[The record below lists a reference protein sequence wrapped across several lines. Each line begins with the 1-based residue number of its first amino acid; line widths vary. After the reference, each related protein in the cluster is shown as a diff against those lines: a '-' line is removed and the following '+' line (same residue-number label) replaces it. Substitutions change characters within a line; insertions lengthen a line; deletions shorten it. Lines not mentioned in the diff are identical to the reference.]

1 MGETV
6 VLYSLTAIL
15 SACVAALG
23 FKISDKSKGG
33 ISITKMA
40 EDLAKSTVPG
50 FKVILGTAAMALDPG
65 TFYAYMQIVNGK
77 TSVPQ
82 KLISWIQNWLS
93 ENGAYDT
100 SGGEVVTPSAGT
112 TWNGTQSSFEQ
123 CIQILN
129 KYSNV
134 NSSMIYDSSY
144 FNKLITNA
152 NIVLDPE
159 YVYQF
164 DVEYVNYTKR
174 YYIRKY
180 PKKYTYNGTQYTL
193 DNSYYR
199 KSNNPHIGDG
209 FPTPVYYIEY
219 NPGDNVVIPVEFWQN
234 GYGVYDDNY
243 VHDITRIDSS
253 NIGIYTT
260 LRGYLNSSSLWV
272 VSLSTVATI
281 AGVSDFG
288 LDAGENVPGKD
299 VVIPGEGTGDLTNE
313 DIVGW
318 LQSAVGAAVAS
329 ALGIGTATIP
339 FVPVA
344 VKNPAMTGDI
354 TDALD
359 NVIDQAQDIAQAGA
373 TDVDTVATGDKYAN
387 ISLAP
392 SKPSGNI
399 SASSLYTIW
408 NPSQAQLNNLASF
421 LWSTDFV
428 DTIKKILQSPMD
440 ALISLALFPVKPPTD
455 GTHNISL
462 GYIDSGVSAPRVS
475 DQFMTVQTS
484 GLVVPHKYNSYLDYA
499 PYTKAEIFLPFI
511 GFCPL
516 NINDIMGKSV
526 DVTYNIDLL
535 SGVCTAIVHANAQ
548 SLYSYSGNMA
558 MFLPLSA
565 GNWARM
571 LTPIFGMVG
580 SVSSL
585 SAGIGGVMGGAPVL
599 ASTSL
604 AVRGAESIGNM
615 EGNSVSRSGSIS
627 GNAGIMGDYQPFIVV
642 TRPIN
647 DKPATYDSNI
657 GQTYN
662 KSARLGTL
670 SGFTVIEEAHIEG
683 MNATDAEKQEI
694 ERLLKEGVIL

>member
-6 VLYSLTAIL
+6 VLYSLAAIL
-15 SACVAALG
+15 SACVSALG
-23 FKISDKSKGG
+23 FKISDESKGG
-33 ISITKMA
+33 VSITKMA
-40 EDLAKSTVPG
+40 EDLAKSAVPG
-50 FKVILGTAAMALDPG
+50 FKVIIGTAAMALDPG
-65 TFYAYMQIVNGK
+65 AFYAYMQIVNGK

-82 KLISWIQNWLS
+82 NLISWIQNWLS
-93 ENGAYDT
+93 ENGAYDDKKST
-100 SGGEVVTPSAGT
+100 SWPDYTVGSKVS
-112 TWNGTQSSFEQ
+112 
-123 CIQILN
+123 N
-129 KYSNV
+129 KYVPYNKLYDVFPVTNEYFDALISKYSLDTV
-134 NSSMIYDSSY
+134 NHTFVLRAELATSTSSRNYDAYVFFDYGVVNEGFVATERDSSASPNPFFTLSSRKGAITRYPEETYIATVYKRDGSVSFSGPESSMGAIQLE
-144 FNKLITNA
+144 LIT
-152 NIVLDPE
+152 
-159 YVYQF
+159 
-164 DVEYVNYTKR
+164 
-174 YYIRKY
+174 
-180 PKKYTYNGTQYTL
+180 KKNSTFTQYEI
-193 DNSYYR
+193 
-199 KSNNPHIGDG
+199 SNFG
-209 FPTPVYYIEY
+209 
-219 NPGDNVVIPVEFWQN
+219 EF
-234 GYGVYDDNY
+234 
-243 VHDITRIDSS
+243 
-253 NIGIYTT
+253 
-260 LRGYLNSSSLWV
+260 
-272 VSLSTVATI
+272 TI
-281 AGVSDFG
+281 SGNDTG
-288 LDAGENVPGKD
+288 LEAGENVPGKD
-299 VVIPGEGTGDLTNE
+299 VVIPGEGTGTLTNE

-329 ALGIGTATIP
+329 ALGIGTTTIP

-344 VKNPAMTGDI
+344 VKNPAITGDI

-359 NVIDQAQDIAQAGA
+359 NVIDQVQDIAQAGA

-408 NPSQAQLNNLASF
+408 NPSQAQLNNLARF

-462 GYIDSGVSAPRVS
+462 GYIDSGVSALRVS

-499 PYTKAEIFLPFI
+499 PYTSAEIFLPFI

-580 SVSSL
+580 GVATL
-585 SAGIGGVMGGAPVL
+585 SAGIGGVMGGAPLL
-599 ASTSL
+599 ASTSM
-604 AVRGAESIGNM
+604 AVRGAESIGNLG
-615 EGNSVSRSGSIS
+615 GNSVSRSGSIS
-627 GNAGIMGDYQPFIVV
+627 GNAGIIGDYQPFIVV

-662 KSARLGTL
+662 KSAQLGTL

-683 MNATDAEKQEI
+683 MTATDAEKKEI

>member
-6 VLYSLTAIL
+6 LLYSAAAIL

-23 FKISDKSKGG
+23 FKISDESKGG
-33 ISITKMA
+33 VSITKMVA
-40 EDLAKSTVPG
+40 DLAKSAVPG
-50 FKVILGTAAMALDPG
+50 FKVIVGTAAMGLNPG
-65 TFYAYMQIVNGK
+65 LFYAYMQVVNGK
-77 TSVPQ
+77 TCVPQ
-82 KLISWIQNWLS
+82 NLISWVQNWLS
-93 ENGAYDT
+93 ENGAYD
-100 SGGEVVTPSAGT
+100 SGSYVPPDYAGITNIKFANTNIETLYSFFQPNVVSTFINIIAHYNINLNEGRGISLISST
-112 TWNGTQSSFEQ
+112 TEEYVEIRVSNE
-123 CIQILN
+123 ILVDEILN
-129 KYSNV
+129 VTYYEN
-134 NSSMIYDSSY
+134 
-144 FNKLITNA
+144 
-152 NIVLDPE
+152 LDPNPA
-159 YVYQF
+159 YAAVTSQF
-164 DVEYVNYTKR
+164 LATSYNYR
-174 YYIRKY
+174 
-180 PKKYTYNGTQYTL
+180 NGKFSSSSSGL
-193 DNSYYR
+193 DNSMLQYTIYNNGAFAR
-199 KSNNPHIGDG
+199 ISNVGSFERSGVNDSG
-209 FPTPVYYIEY
+209 FE
-219 NPGDNVVIPVEFWQN
+219 
-234 GYGVYDDNY
+234 
-243 VHDITRIDSS
+243 
-253 NIGIYTT
+253 
-260 LRGYLNSSSLWV
+260 
-272 VSLSTVATI
+272 
-281 AGVSDFG
+281 
-288 LDAGENVPGKD
+288 AGENVPGKD
-299 VVIPGEGTGDLTNE
+299 VVIPGEGTAGITNE

-329 ALGIGTATIP
+329 ALGIGTASIP

-344 VKNPAMTGDI
+344 IKNPAITGDI

-359 NVIDQAQDIAQAGA
+359 NVIDQVQDIAQAGA
-373 TDVDTVATGDKYAN
+373 TDVDNVATGEKYAN
-387 ISLAP
+387 TSLAP

-440 ALISLALFPVKPPTD
+440 ALISLALFPVTPPTD
-455 GTHNISL
+455 GIHNISL
-462 GYIDSGVSAPRVS
+462 GYIDSGVTAPRVS

-499 PYTKAEIFLPFI
+499 PYTRAEIFLPFI

-580 SVSSL
+580 GITSL
-585 SAGIGGVMGGAPVL
+585 AAGIGGVMSGAPL
-599 ASTSL
+599 LPSTDM

-615 EGNSVSRSGSIS
+615 DGNSVSRSGGIS

-647 DKPATYDSNI
+647 DKPTTYDTNI

-662 KSARLGTL
+662 KSARLGSL

-694 ERLLKEGVIL
+694 EQLLKEGVIL

>member
-6 VLYSLTAIL
+6 VLYSLAAIL

-40 EDLAKSTVPG
+40 EDLAKSAVPG

-65 TFYAYMQIVNGK
+65 TFYAYMQVVNGK

-82 KLISWIQNWLS
+82 NLISWIQNWLS

-100 SGGEVVTPSAGT
+100 SGGEVVTPSDGT
-112 TWNGTQSSFEQ
+112 AWNGTQSSFEQ

-134 NSSMIYDSSY
+134 NSGMIYDSSY

-152 NIVLDPE
+152 SIVFNPE

-164 DVEYVNYTKR
+164 VVDYTNNAKR
-174 YYIRKY
+174 YFIYKY
-180 PKKYTYNGTQYTL
+180 PKKYTYNGAQYTL

-199 KSNNPHIGDG
+199 KTSSRIGDG
-209 FPTPVYYIEY
+209 FPTPVYYIKY
-219 NPGDNVVIPVEFWQN
+219 NPDGNVVIPVEFWQN
-234 GYGVYDDNY
+234 GYGVSGDNY
-243 VHDITRIDSS
+243 VHDNIRYDRS
-253 NIGIYTT
+253 NISIFTT
-260 LRGYLNSSSLWV
+260 LYGYVYSSSIWSV
-272 VSLSTVATI
+272 NLSTATTI
-281 AGVSDFG
+281 AGVSDSG
-288 LDAGENVPGKD
+288 LEAGENVPGKD
-299 VVIPGEGTGDLTNE
+299 VVIPGEGTGTLTNE

-344 VKNPAMTGDI
+344 VKNPAITGDI

-359 NVIDQAQDIAQAGA
+359 NVIDQVQDIAQAGA
-373 TDVDTVATGDKYAN
+373 TDIDTVATGDKYAN

-408 NPSQAQLNNLASF
+408 NPSQAQLNNIARF

-440 ALISLALFPVKPPTD
+440 AIISLALFPVTPPTD

-462 GYIDSGVSAPRVS
+462 GYIDSGVSARRVS

-499 PYTKAEIFLPFI
+499 PYTSAEIFLPFI

-580 SVSSL
+580 GVASL
-585 SAGIGGVMGGAPVL
+585 STGISGVMGGAPLL
-599 ASTSL
+599 ASTSM
-604 AVRGAESIGNM
+604 AVHGAESIGNLG
-615 EGNSVSRSGSIS
+615 GNSVSRSGGIS

-647 DKPATYDSNI
+647 DKPTTYDSNI

-662 KSARLGTL
+662 KSAQLGTL

>member
-6 VLYSLTAIL
+6 VLYSLAAIL

-33 ISITKMA
+33 VSITKMA
-40 EDLAKSTVPG
+40 EDLAKSAVPG

-65 TFYAYMQIVNGK
+65 AFYAYMQVVNGK

-82 KLISWIQNWLS
+82 NLISWIQNWLS
-93 ENGAYDT
+93 ENGAYENGKSIYWPDYTVGSKVSNKHVPYNKLYDVLPVTNEYFDALISKYSLDT
-100 SGGEVVTPSAGT
+100 VNHTFVLRAQLTKDISNRNYDSYVFFDDGIINDGFVITENESYTTPNPFFALTKNPDSFTRYPAQIYVARVYKKTGYVEFSEPRSSVSLIPLELLTKET
-112 TWNGTQSSFEQ
+112 TGNSSF
-123 CIQILN
+123 IQYEI
-129 KYSNV
+129 SNFGEFTISG
-134 NSSMIYDSSY
+134 ND
-144 FNKLITNA
+144 T
-152 NIVLDPE
+152 
-159 YVYQF
+159 
-164 DVEYVNYTKR
+164 
-174 YYIRKY
+174 
-180 PKKYTYNGTQYTL
+180 G
-193 DNSYYR
+193 
-199 KSNNPHIGDG
+199 
-209 FPTPVYYIEY
+209 IE
-219 NPGDNVVIPVEFWQN
+219 
-234 GYGVYDDNY
+234 
-243 VHDITRIDSS
+243 
-253 NIGIYTT
+253 
-260 LRGYLNSSSLWV
+260 
-272 VSLSTVATI
+272 
-281 AGVSDFG
+281 
-288 LDAGENVPGKD
+288 AGENVPGKD
-299 VVIPGEGTGDLTNE
+299 VVIPGEGTGTLTNE

-344 VKNPAMTGDI
+344 VKNPAITGDI

-373 TDVDTVATGDKYAN
+373 TDIDTVATGDKYAN

-408 NPSQAQLNNLASF
+408 NPSQAQLNNLARF

-455 GTHNISL
+455 GAHNISL
-462 GYIDSGVSAPRVS
+462 GYIDSGVSALRVS

-499 PYTKAEIFLPFI
+499 PYTSAEIFLPFI

-580 SVSSL
+580 GVATL
-585 SAGIGGVMGGAPVL
+585 SAGIGGVMGGAPLL
-599 ASTSL
+599 ASTSM
-604 AVRGAESIGNM
+604 AVRGAESIGNLG
-615 EGNSVSRSGSIS
+615 GNSVSRSGGIS

-647 DKPATYDSNI
+647 DKPTTYDTNL

>member
-1 MGETV
+1 MGDTV
-6 VLYSLTAIL
+6 LLYSAAAIL

-23 FKISDKSKGG
+23 FKISDESKGG
-33 ISITKMA
+33 VSITKMVS
-40 EDLAKSTVPG
+40 DLAKSSIPG
-50 FKVILGTAAMALDPG
+50 FKVIAGTVAMGLNPNL
-65 TFYAYMQIVNGK
+65 FYAYMQVVNGK
-77 TSVPQ
+77 TCVPQ
-82 KLISWIQNWLS
+82 NLISWIQNWLS
-93 ENGAYDT
+93 KNKAYDT
-100 SGGEVVTPSAGT
+100 GGFVPSETAVIG
-112 TWNGTQSSFEQ
+112 SKAADIECLS
-123 CIQILN
+123 
-129 KYSNV
+129 
-134 NSSMIYDSSY
+134 
-144 FNKLITNA
+144 
-152 NIVLDPE
+152 VLDTIE
-159 YVYQF
+159 QAKKF
-164 DVEYVNYTKR
+164 FTDTGDALQLTRIRNYAKSTNLSGYTNFSVIKDNSGR
-174 YYIRKY
+174 MYLTFNTINDANALLESNYPGTLAKFYMNGSSWNYDYYNTDFSNYLWPGGYHIV
-180 PKKYTYNGTQYTL
+180 TYNGYQVKYF
-193 DNSYYR
+193 S
-199 KSNNPHIGDG
+199 
-209 FPTPVYYIEY
+209 
-219 NPGDNVVIPVEFWQN
+219 
-234 GYGVYDDNY
+234 GYGS
-243 VHDITRIDSS
+243 I
-253 NIGIYTT
+253 
-260 LRGYLNSSSLWV
+260 
-272 VSLSTVATI
+272 ST
-281 AGVSDFG
+281 GSDTG
-288 LDAGENVPGKD
+288 LEAGENVPGKD
-299 VVIPGEGTGDLTNE
+299 VVIPGEGTGDITNE

-329 ALGIGTATIP
+329 ALGIGTASIP

-344 VKNPAMTGDI
+344 VKNPALTGDI

-359 NVIDQAQDIAQAGA
+359 NVIDQVQDIAQAGS

-392 SKPSGNI
+392 SKPSGNV

-408 NPSQAQLNNLASF
+408 NPSQAQLNSLASF

-440 ALISLALFPVKPPTD
+440 ALISLALFPVTPPTD

-462 GYIDSGVSAPRVS
+462 GYIDSGVSARRVS

-499 PYTKAEIFLPFI
+499 PYTRAEIFLPFI

-580 SVSSL
+580 GVTSL
-585 SAGIGGVMGGAPVL
+585 AAGIGGVMSGAPLL
-599 ASTSL
+599 ASTGM
-604 AVRGAESIGNM
+604 AVSGAESIGNM
-615 EGNSVSRSGSIS
+615 DGNSVSRSGGIS

-647 DKPATYDSNI
+647 DKPTTYDSNI

-694 ERLLKEGVIL
+694 EQLLKEGVIL

>member
-6 VLYSLTAIL
+6 LLYSAAAIL

-23 FKISDKSKGG
+23 FKISDESKGG
-33 ISITKMA
+33 VSITKMVD
-40 EDLAKSTVPG
+40 DLAKSAVPG
-50 FKVILGTAAMALDPG
+50 FKLILGTVAMGLNPNL
-65 TFYAYMQIVNGK
+65 FYAYMQVVNGK
-77 TSVPQ
+77 TCVPQ
-82 KLISWIQNWLS
+82 NLISWIQNWLS
-93 ENGAYDT
+93 KNGSYDT
-100 SGGEVVTPSAGT
+100 TSIIMNTTP
-112 TWNGTQSSFEQ
+112 EQ
-123 CIQILN
+123 LVGKEFKISEFDSYKTDMTLEEACSTVGIPAPP
-129 KYSNV
+129 SNV
-134 NSSMIYDSSY
+134 SFINPYKYWGSKYCCFGWAYSY
-144 FNKLITNA
+144 KCPAFAYAEPKTSESIIKFNKIA
-152 NIVLDPE
+152 
-159 YVYQF
+159 
-164 DVEYVNYTKR
+164 YTDFTEVAFNTPDGAIF
-174 YYIRKY
+174 YYKNN
-180 PKKYTYNGTQYTL
+180 TW
-193 DNSYYR
+193 SYGGA
-199 KSNNPHIGDG
+199 SN
-209 FPTPVYYIEY
+209 
-219 NPGDNVVIPVEFWQN
+219 
-234 GYGVYDDNY
+234 
-243 VHDITRIDSS
+243 R
-253 NIGIYTT
+253 
-260 LRGYLNSSSLWV
+260 
-272 VSLSTVATI
+272 SLSI
-281 AGVSDFG
+281 ERSDIDVTFLCNFQPYSQTANETG
-288 LDAGENVPGKD
+288 IEAGENVPGKD
-299 VVIPGEGTGDLTNE
+299 VVIPGEGTGDITNE

-344 VKNPAMTGDI
+344 VKNPAITGDI

-359 NVIDQAQDIAQAGA
+359 NVVDQTQDIAQAGA
-373 TDVDTVATGDKYAN
+373 TDTDTVATGEKYAN
-387 ISLAP
+387 TSLAP

-408 NPSQAQLNNLASF
+408 NPSQAQLNNLANF

-440 ALISLALFPVKPPTD
+440 ALISLALFPVIPPTD
-455 GTHNISL
+455 GTHNIAL
-462 GYIDSGVSAPRVS
+462 GYINSGVAAPRVS
-475 DQFMTVQTS
+475 DQFMTIQTS

-499 PYTKAEIFLPFI
+499 PYTRAEIFLPFI

-580 SVSSL
+580 GVTSL
-585 SAGIGGVMGGAPVL
+585 AAGIGGVMGGAPLL
-599 ASTSL
+599 ASTSM

-615 EGNSVSRSGSIS
+615 DGNSVSRSGGIS

-647 DKPATYDSNI
+647 DKPTTYDNNI

-662 KSARLGTL
+662 KSAQLGTL

-694 ERLLKEGVIL
+694 EQLLKEGVIL

>member
-6 VLYSLTAIL
+6 LLYSAAAIL

-23 FKISDKSKGG
+23 FKIADESKGG
-33 ISITKMA
+33 VSITKMVA
-40 EDLAKSTVPG
+40 DLAKSSVPG
-50 FKVILGTAAMALDPG
+50 FKVIVGTAAMGLNPG
-65 TFYAYMQIVNGK
+65 LFYAYMQVVNGR
-77 TSVPQ
+77 TCVPQ
-82 KLISWIQNWLS
+82 NLISWVQNWLS
-93 ENGAYDT
+93 ENGSYDSDVPT
-100 SGGEVVTPSAGT
+100 SPDYKIGDIVLFNGLSFSEVISIMKQSEYASQFDFNQFNRIVAHYNLDLSGKLFQLICNNNRYRGNPLPILTISVYNGPIDNVPGINLSEPQIVAG
-112 TWNGTQSSFEQ
+112 NAS
-123 CIQILN
+123 IN
-129 KYSNV
+129 KYYIPDTDVLQSVTEYSKYAGGDDDFRGGSPSNV
-134 NSSMIYDSSY
+134 ETVWYVSTYSYIKETDDSEVII
-144 FNKLITNA
+144 F
-152 NIVLDPE
+152 
-159 YVYQF
+159 
-164 DVEYVNYTKR
+164 
-174 YYIRKY
+174 
-180 PKKYTYNGTQYTL
+180 
-193 DNSYYR
+193 
-199 KSNNPHIGDG
+199 SNFGS
-209 FPTPVYYIEY
+209 
-219 NPGDNVVIPVEFWQN
+219 VV
-234 GYGVYDDNY
+234 
-243 VHDITRIDSS
+243 
-253 NIGIYTT
+253 
-260 LRGYLNSSSLWV
+260 
-272 VSLSTVATI
+272 
-281 AGVSDFG
+281 AGKNQTG
-288 LDAGENVPGKD
+288 LESGENVPGKD
-299 VVIPGEGTGDLTNE
+299 VVIPGEGTEGITNE

-344 VKNPAMTGDI
+344 VKNPAITGDI

-359 NVIDQAQDIAQAGA
+359 NAIDQAQDIAQAGA
-373 TDVDTVATGDKYAN
+373 TDVDTVATGEKYAN
-387 ISLAP
+387 TSLAP

-408 NPSQAQLNNLASF
+408 NPSQAQLNSLANF

-440 ALISLALFPVKPPTD
+440 ALISLALFPVNPPTD
-455 GTHNISL
+455 GTHNIAL
-462 GYIDSGVSAPRVS
+462 GYINSGVSAPRVS
-475 DQFMTVQTS
+475 DQFMTVQTT

-580 SVSSL
+580 GVTSL
-585 SAGIGGVMGGAPVL
+585 AAGIGGVMGGAPLL
-599 ASTSL
+599 ASTGM
-604 AVRGAESIGNM
+604 AVHGAESIGNLD
-615 EGNSVSRSGSIS
+615 GNSVSRSGGIS
-627 GNAGIMGDYQPFIVV
+627 GNAGIMGDYQPFIIV

-647 DKPATYDSNI
+647 DKPSTYNNNI

-662 KSARLGTL
+662 KSAQLGTL
-670 SGFTVIEEAHIEG
+670 SGFTVVEEAHIEG
-683 MNATDAEKQEI
+683 LSATETEKNEI
-694 ERLLKEGVIL
+694 ERMLKEGVIL

>member
-6 VLYSLTAIL
+6 LLYSAAAIL

-23 FKISDKSKGG
+23 FKISDQSKGG
-33 ISITKMA
+33 VSITKMVA
-40 EDLAKSTVPG
+40 DLAKSAVPG
-50 FKVILGTAAMALDPG
+50 FKVIAGTVAMGLSPG
-65 TFYAYMQIVNGK
+65 LFYAYMQVVNGK
-77 TSVPQ
+77 TCVPQ
-82 KLISWIQNWLS
+82 NLISWIQNWLS
-93 ENGAYDT
+93 DNAAYDNVTVDVAVSTFNTSNFSVIGSESNPEYSVAVPLAEFCSKVGISVVNDTGAY
-100 SGGEVVTPSAGT
+100 SGV
-112 TWNGTQSSFEQ
+112 
-123 CIQILN
+123 C
-129 KYSNV
+129 
-134 NSSMIYDSSY
+134 IYDRHGGTIY
-144 FNKLITNA
+144 LVDDT
-152 NIVLDPE
+152 
-159 YVYQF
+159 
-164 DVEYVNYTKR
+164 R
-174 YYIRKY
+174 YYITPSGVGIGLHVMGTY
-180 PKKYTYNGTQYTL
+180 HYWDISYTKIDVSNVVNRGKVGIWNYL
-193 DNSYYR
+193 INS
-199 KSNNPHIGDG
+199 D
-209 FPTPVYYIEY
+209 Y
-219 NPGDNVVIPVEFWQN
+219 NPQ
-234 GYGVYDDNY
+234 
-243 VHDITRIDSS
+243 
-253 NIGIYTT
+253 
-260 LRGYLNSSSLWV
+260 
-272 VSLSTVATI
+272 VSIKSVS
-281 AGVSDFG
+281 AGEDTG
-288 LDAGENVPGKD
+288 LEAGENVPGKD
-299 VVIPGEGTGDLTNE
+299 VVIPGEGTAGITNE

-329 ALGIGTATIP
+329 ALGIGTASIP

-344 VKNPAMTGDI
+344 IKNPAITGDI

-359 NVIDQAQDIAQAGA
+359 NVIDQVQDISQSGA
-373 TDVDTVATGDKYAN
+373 TDADTVATGEKYAN
-387 ISLAP
+387 TSLAP

-408 NPSQAQLNNLASF
+408 NPSQAQLNSLASF

-440 ALISLALFPVKPPTD
+440 ALISLALFPVTPPTD

-462 GYIDSGVSAPRVS
+462 GYIDSGVVAPRVS
-475 DQFMTVQTS
+475 DQFMTFQTS

-499 PYTKAEIFLPFI
+499 PYTRAEIFLPFI

-580 SVSSL
+580 GITSL
-585 SAGIGGVMGGAPVL
+585 AAGIGGVMSGAPL
-599 ASTSL
+599 LPSTGM

-615 EGNSVSRSGSIS
+615 DGNSVSRSGGIS

-647 DKPATYDSNI
+647 DKPTTYDNNI

-662 KSARLGTL
+662 KSAQLGTL

-694 ERLLKEGVIL
+694 EQLLKEGVIL

>member
-6 VLYSLTAIL
+6 LLYNAAAIL

-23 FKISDKSKGG
+23 FRIFDESKGG
-33 ISITKMA
+33 VSITKMVD
-40 EDLAKSTVPG
+40 DLAKSAVPG
-50 FKVILGTAAMALDPG
+50 FKLILGTVAMGLNPNL
-65 TFYAYMQIVNGK
+65 FYAYMQVVNGK
-77 TSVPQ
+77 TCVPQ
-82 KLISWIQNWLS
+82 NLISWIQNWLS
-93 ENGAYDT
+93 KNGSYDT
-100 SGGEVVTPSAGT
+100 TSIIMNITPEQLVGKEFKISEFD
-112 TWNGTQSSFEQ
+112 SFKTDMTLEEA
-123 CIQILN
+123 CSTVGIPAPPN
-129 KYSNV
+129 KVSLFNPYNYWGSKYCCFGWSYSYNCPAFAFADPKT
-134 NSSMIYDSSY
+134 SESIIK
-144 FNKLITNA
+144 FNKISYTNFTEVA
-152 NIVLDPE
+152 FNTPDGGIF
-159 YVYQF
+159 YYKNNTWS
-164 DVEYVNYTKR
+164 YGNASKR
-174 YYIRKY
+174 
-180 PKKYTYNGTQYTL
+180 
-193 DNSYYR
+193 
-199 KSNNPHIGDG
+199 
-209 FPTPVYYIEY
+209 
-219 NPGDNVVIPVEFWQN
+219 
-234 GYGVYDDNY
+234 
-243 VHDITRIDSS
+243 
-253 NIGIYTT
+253 
-260 LRGYLNSSSLWV
+260 
-272 VSLSTVATI
+272 SLSI
-281 AGVSDFG
+281 ERSDIDVTFVCNFQPYSQTANETG
-288 LDAGENVPGKD
+288 IEAGENIPGKD
-299 VVIPGEGTGDLTNE
+299 VVIPGEGTGDVTNE

-344 VKNPAMTGDI
+344 VKNPAITGDI

-359 NVIDQAQDIAQAGA
+359 NIIDQTQDIVQDGA
-373 TDVDTVATGDKYAN
+373 TDTDTVATGEKYAN
-387 ISLAP
+387 TSLAP

-440 ALISLALFPVKPPTD
+440 ALISLALFPVTPPTD

-462 GYIDSGVSAPRVS
+462 GYIDSGVPARRVS

-580 SVSSL
+580 GVTSL
-585 SAGIGGVMGGAPVL
+585 AAGIGGAMGGAPLL
-599 ASTSL
+599 ASTSM

-615 EGNSVSRSGSIS
+615 DGNSVSRSGCIS

-647 DKPATYDSNI
+647 DKPTTYDSNI

-694 ERLLKEGVIL
+694 EQLLKEGVIL

>member
-6 VLYSLTAIL
+6 VLYSLAAIL

-40 EDLAKSTVPG
+40 EDLYKSSVPG
-50 FKVILGTAAMALDPG
+50 FKVIVGTAAMALDPG
-65 TFYAYMQIVNGK
+65 AFYAYMQIVNGK

-82 KLISWIQNWLS
+82 NLIRWVNQWLNDNGVYNQYSANVPTFKNEQVVTFAGYSIEDLLTMYPTIVGQAVPEQTTYILENWKLKGTDLTNRAIYINSLGRIFVS
-93 ENGAYDT
+93 YDT
-100 SGGEVVTPSAGT
+100 YQGTEFTVSGDKGNIQQVFPMVIGSLFYREHIYGSVYRVSSYDNMEESFYVPGQSGSYAQVNSVTP
-112 TWNGTQSSFEQ
+112 
-123 CIQILN
+123 L
-129 KYSNV
+129 
-134 NSSMIYDSSY
+134 
-144 FNKLITNA
+144 
-152 NIVLDPE
+152 
-159 YVYQF
+159 
-164 DVEYVNYTKR
+164 
-174 YYIRKY
+174 
-180 PKKYTYNGTQYTL
+180 
-193 DNSYYR
+193 
-199 KSNNPHIGDG
+199 
-209 FPTPVYYIEY
+209 
-219 NPGDNVVIPVEFWQN
+219 
-234 GYGVYDDNY
+234 
-243 VHDITRIDSS
+243 DITD
-253 NIGIYTT
+253 NDTGIE
-260 LRGYLNSSSLWV
+260 
-272 VSLSTVATI
+272 
-281 AGVSDFG
+281 
-288 LDAGENVPGKD
+288 AGENVPGKD
-299 VVIPGEGTGDLTNE
+299 VVIPGEGTGTLTND

-329 ALGIGTATIP
+329 ALGIGTDTIP
-339 FVPVA
+339 FVPVS
-344 VKNPAMTGDI
+344 VKNPAITGDI

-359 NVIDQAQDIAQAGA
+359 NVIDQVQDIAQAGA
-373 TDVDTVATGDKYAN
+373 TDIDTVATGEKYAN
-387 ISLAP
+387 TSLAP

-408 NPSQAQLNNLASF
+408 NPSQAQLNNLARF

-462 GYIDSGVSAPRVS
+462 GYIDSGVSALRVS

-499 PYTKAEIFLPFI
+499 PYTSAEIFLPFI

-535 SGVCTAIVHANAQ
+535 SGVCTAIVHANSQ

-580 SVSSL
+580 GVATL
-585 SAGIGGVMGGAPVL
+585 SAGIGGVMGGAPLL
-599 ASTSL
+599 ASTSM
-604 AVRGAESIGNM
+604 AVRGAESIGNLG
-615 EGNSVSRSGSIS
+615 GNSVSRSGGIS

-647 DKPATYDSNI
+647 DKPTTYDTNI

-662 KSARLGTL
+662 KSAQLGTL

>member
-6 VLYSLTAIL
+6 LLYSAAAIL
-15 SACVAALG
+15 SSCVAALG

-33 ISITKMA
+33 VSITKMVS
-40 EDLAKSTVPG
+40 DLAKSVIPG
-50 FKVILGTAAMALDPG
+50 FKVIAGTVAMGLSPG
-65 TFYAYMQIVNGK
+65 LFYAYMQVVNGK
-77 TSVPQ
+77 TCVPQ
-82 KLISWIQNWLS
+82 NLISWVQNWLS
-93 ENGAYDT
+93 KNGAYDASELEYPNYDGVSTVSYAGLSLDFVISAFPANRQSALRAIVASYSLDGTNRVISAQSLSDTLARIMISDTGFSDTAIVQKVT
-100 SGGEVVTPSAGT
+100 SLEPDPTYRAELIKDVTGT
-112 TWNGTQSSFEQ
+112 VYEYNNGHYNTFIGSTTSYNSWLYLTKSDNIYF
-123 CIQILN
+123 
-129 KYSNV
+129 YSN
-134 NSSMIYDSSY
+134 
-144 FNKLITNA
+144 
-152 NIVLDPE
+152 
-159 YVYQF
+159 
-164 DVEYVNYTKR
+164 
-174 YYIRKY
+174 
-180 PKKYTYNGTQYTL
+180 
-193 DNSYYR
+193 
-199 KSNNPHIGDG
+199 
-209 FPTPVYYIEY
+209 
-219 NPGDNVVIPVEFWQN
+219 
-234 GYGVYDDNY
+234 YG
-243 VHDITRIDSS
+243 S
-253 NIGIYTT
+253 
-260 LRGYLNSSSLWV
+260 
-272 VSLSTVATI
+272 VSLTGDT
-281 AGVSDFG
+281 G
-288 LDAGENVPGKD
+288 LEVGENVPGKD
-299 VVIPGEGTGDLTNE
+299 VVIPGEGTGDVTNE

-329 ALGIGTATIP
+329 ALGIGTASIP

-344 VKNPAMTGDI
+344 VKNPAITGDI

-359 NVIDQAQDIAQAGA
+359 NVIDQVQDIAQAGA
-373 TDVDTVATGDKYAN
+373 TDVDTVASGDKYAN

-408 NPSQAQLNNLASF
+408 NPSQAQLNSLASF

-440 ALISLALFPVKPPTD
+440 ALISLALFPVTPTTD

-462 GYIDSGVSAPRVS
+462 GYIDSGVAAKRVS

-484 GLVVPHKYNSYLDYA
+484 GLVVTHKYNSYLDYA

-580 SVSSL
+580 GVTSL
-585 SAGIGGVMGGAPVL
+585 AAGIGGVMSGAPLL
-599 ASTSL
+599 ASTSM
-604 AVRGAESIGNM
+604 AVHGAESIGNM
-615 EGNSVSRSGSIS
+615 DGNSVSRSGGIS

-647 DKPATYDSNI
+647 DKPTTYDSNI

-694 ERLLKEGVIL
+694 EQLLKEGVIL

>member
-1 MGETV
+1 MGEQV
-6 VLYSLTAIL
+6 LLYSAAAIL
-15 SACVAALG
+15 SACVAAMG
-23 FKISDKSKGG
+23 FKIADKSKGG
-33 ISITKMA
+33 VSITKMVS
-40 EDLAKSTVPG
+40 DLAKSAVPG
-50 FKVILGTAAMALDPG
+50 FKVIVGTAAMGLNPG
-65 TFYAYMQIVNGK
+65 LFYAYMQVVNGK

-82 KLISWIQNWLS
+82 NLISWIQDWLNKNSVYDGLPVIENLYTVNQLREQNITGKFAYKPVSVEEVVVAMKPYILSRFNGNETYYNKFLESAKAATQYKGLLISFKSTSRGSIEFNIYEETEPIDCNFTPTATPWMRISYAKQHEYSSTYGSFS
-93 ENGAYDT
+93 ENQF
-100 SGGEVVTPSAGT
+100 AGKT
-112 TWNGTQSSFEQ
+112 NYFTY
-123 CIQILN
+123 L
-129 KYSNV
+129 
-134 NSSMIYDSSY
+134 SSY
-144 FNKLITNA
+144 
-152 NIVLDPE
+152 
-159 YVYQF
+159 
-164 DVEYVNYTKR
+164 NYTS
-174 YYIRKY
+174 INA
-180 PKKYTYNGTQYTL
+180 TV
-193 DNSYYR
+193 SYG
-199 KSNNPHIGDG
+199 NDTG
-209 FPTPVYYIEY
+209 IE
-219 NPGDNVVIPVEFWQN
+219 
-234 GYGVYDDNY
+234 
-243 VHDITRIDSS
+243 
-253 NIGIYTT
+253 
-260 LRGYLNSSSLWV
+260 
-272 VSLSTVATI
+272 
-281 AGVSDFG
+281 
-288 LDAGENVPGKD
+288 AGENVPGKD
-299 VVIPGEGTGDLTNE
+299 VVIPGEGTGDITNE

-329 ALGIGTATIP
+329 ALGIGTASIP

-344 VKNPAMTGDI
+344 VKNPAITGDI

-359 NVIDQAQDIAQAGA
+359 NVIDQVQNIAQAGA
-373 TDVDTVATGDKYAN
+373 TDIDNVAIGDKYAN
-387 ISLAP
+387 TSLAP
-392 SKPSGNI
+392 SKPSGNV

-440 ALISLALFPVKPPTD
+440 ALISLALFPVTPPTD

-462 GYIDSGVSAPRVS
+462 GYIDSGVAAKRVS

-499 PYTKAEIFLPFI
+499 PYTRAEIFLPFI

-580 SVSSL
+580 GVTSL
-585 SAGIGGVMGGAPVL
+585 AAGIGGVIGGAPLL
-599 ASTSL
+599 ASTSM

-615 EGNSVSRSGSIS
+615 DGNSVSRSGGIS

-647 DKPATYDSNI
+647 DKPTTYDSNI

-670 SGFTVIEEAHIEG
+670 SGFTIIEEAHIEG

-694 ERLLKEGVIL
+694 EQLLKEGVIL

>member
-1 MGETV
+1 MGDTV
-6 VLYSLTAIL
+6 LLYSAAAIL

-23 FKISDKSKGG
+23 FKISDESKGG
-33 ISITKMA
+33 VSITKMVS
-40 EDLAKSTVPG
+40 DLAKSSVPG
-50 FKVILGTAAMALDPG
+50 FKVILGTVAMGLNPNL
-65 TFYAYMQIVNGK
+65 FYAYMQVVNGK
-77 TSVPQ
+77 TCVPQ
-82 KLISWIQNWLS
+82 NLISWIQNWLI
-93 ENGAYDT
+93 ENKAYDT
-100 SGGEVVTPSAGT
+100 EGFVPSETAVIGSKAADIECLSALDTISQAGSFFTDTGDSLQLTRIRNYVKGTNLSGYTNFSIIKD
-112 TWNGTQSSFEQ
+112 N
-123 CIQILN
+123 
-129 KYSNV
+129 SNR
-134 NSSMIYDSSY
+134 MYLT
-144 FNKLITNA
+144 FNTINNA
-152 NIVLDPE
+152 NVLLESDYPGTLAKFYINGSSWNYDYYNTDFSNYLWPGGYHIV
-159 YVYQF
+159 
-164 DVEYVNYTKR
+164 
-174 YYIRKY
+174 
-180 PKKYTYNGTQYTL
+180 TYNGYQVKYF
-193 DNSYYR
+193 S
-199 KSNNPHIGDG
+199 
-209 FPTPVYYIEY
+209 
-219 NPGDNVVIPVEFWQN
+219 
-234 GYGVYDDNY
+234 GYGS
-243 VHDITRIDSS
+243 I
-253 NIGIYTT
+253 
-260 LRGYLNSSSLWV
+260 
-272 VSLSTVATI
+272 ST
-281 AGVSDFG
+281 GSDTG
-288 LDAGENVPGKD
+288 LEAGENVPGKD
-299 VVIPGEGTGDLTNE
+299 VVIPGEGTGDITNE

-329 ALGIGTATIP
+329 ALGIGTASIP

-344 VKNPAMTGDI
+344 VKNPALTGDI

-359 NVIDQAQDIAQAGA
+359 NVIDQVQNIAQAGT

-392 SKPSGNI
+392 SKPSGNV

-408 NPSQAQLNNLASF
+408 NPSQAQLNSLASF

-440 ALISLALFPVKPPTD
+440 ALISLALFPVTPPTD

-462 GYIDSGVSAPRVS
+462 GYIDSGVAARRVS

-499 PYTKAEIFLPFI
+499 PYTRAEIFLPFI

-580 SVSSL
+580 GVTSL
-585 SAGIGGVMGGAPVL
+585 AAGIGGVMGGSPLL
-599 ASTSL
+599 ASTSM
-604 AVRGAESIGNM
+604 AVHGAESIGNM
-615 EGNSVSRSGSIS
+615 DGNSVSRSGGIS

-647 DKPATYDSNI
+647 DKPTTYDSNI

-694 ERLLKEGVIL
+694 EQLLKKGVIL

>member
-6 VLYSLTAIL
+6 VLYSLAAIL

-33 ISITKMA
+33 VSITKMA
-40 EDLAKSTVPG
+40 EDLAKSSVPG

-65 TFYAYMQIVNGK
+65 AFYAYMQIVNGK
-77 TSVPQ
+77 TCVPQ
-82 KLISWIQNWLS
+82 NLISWIQNWLS
-93 ENGAYDT
+93 VNGGYDT
-100 SGGEVVTPSAGT
+100 SVSFKEYTVSGSPYTFSGIGDLDASELFEGLGSKIPFNKFSKYWPSVDFSKNAGT
-112 TWNGTQSSFEQ
+112 WWLRAGTIGSTS
-123 CIQILN
+123 
-129 KYSNV
+129 
-134 NSSMIYDSSY
+134 
-144 FNKLITNA
+144 
-152 NIVLDPE
+152 E
-159 YVYQF
+159 YVYL
-164 DVEYVNYTKR
+164 VNITSLNLSKSTAATSGASGYRIIYENGR
-174 YYIRKY
+174 YYYDSDVTSDALGSRY
-180 PKKYTYNGTQYTL
+180 
-193 DNSYYR
+193 SYY
-199 KSNNPHIGDG
+199 KGI
-209 FPTPVYYIEY
+209 
-219 NPGDNVVIPVEFWQN
+219 IPF
-234 GYGVYDDNY
+234 YGEIQHKN
-243 VHDITRIDSS
+243 DSFDYCARVS
-253 NIGIYTT
+253 SARY
-260 LRGYLNSSSLWV
+260 SSL
-272 VSLSTVATI
+272 T
-281 AGVSDFG
+281 G
-288 LDAGENVPGKD
+288 LEAGENVPGKD
-299 VVIPGEGTGDLTNE
+299 VVIPGEGTGDVTNE

-329 ALGIGTATIP
+329 ALGIGTSTIP

-344 VKNPAMTGDI
+344 VKNPAITGDI

-359 NVIDQAQDIAQAGA
+359 NVIDQVQDIAQAGA
-373 TDVDTVATGDKYAN
+373 TDIDTVATGDKYAN

-408 NPSQAQLNNLASF
+408 NPSQAQLNNLARF

-455 GTHNISL
+455 GAHNISL
-462 GYIDSGVSAPRVS
+462 GYIDSGVSALRVS

-499 PYTKAEIFLPFI
+499 PYTSAEIFLPFI

-580 SVSSL
+580 GVSTL
-585 SAGIGGVMGGAPVL
+585 SAGIGGVMGGAPLL
-599 ASTSL
+599 ASTSM
-604 AVRGAESIGNM
+604 AVRGAESIGNLG
-615 EGNSVSRSGSIS
+615 GNSVSRSGGIS

-647 DKPATYDSNI
+647 DKPTTYDSNI

-662 KSARLGTL
+662 KSAQLGTL

>member
-6 VLYSLTAIL
+6 VLYSLAAIL

-23 FKISDKSKGG
+23 FKISDESKGG

-40 EDLAKSTVPG
+40 EDLYKSSVPG

-65 TFYAYMQIVNGK
+65 AFYAYMQIVNGK
-77 TSVPQ
+77 TCVPQ
-82 KLISWIQNWLS
+82 NLISWIQNWLS
-93 ENGAYDT
+93 ENGAYNGSSITYPDYQVGQTLDLQSIQLKSYEQVLSVLSQYGSVSGVQKLVAHYNIDFTDKCFVINAVHKDGITQIFMMPRDGATLDT
-100 SGGEVVTPSAGT
+100 VKYNKNLNSYFVSGYCYNKSTGLYYEHLYYYDSR
-112 TWNGTQSSFEQ
+112 ND
-123 CIQILN
+123 
-129 KYSNV
+129 KYSENNWSNGV
-134 NSSMIYDSSY
+134 TSPFVISFWLKPAI
-144 FNKLITNA
+144 
-152 NIVLDPE
+152 NIISGERFSTAL
-159 YVYQF
+159 
-164 DVEYVNYTKR
+164 
-174 YYIRKY
+174 
-180 PKKYTYNGTQYTL
+180 
-193 DNSYYR
+193 
-199 KSNNPHIGDG
+199 
-209 FPTPVYYIEY
+209 
-219 NPGDNVVIPVEFWQN
+219 
-234 GYGVYDDNY
+234 
-243 VHDITRIDSS
+243 S
-253 NIGIYTT
+253 NISGFT
-260 LRGYLNSSSLWV
+260 LSQND
-272 VSLSTVATI
+272 T
-281 AGVSDFG
+281 G
-288 LDAGENVPGKD
+288 LEAGENVPGKD
-299 VVIPGEGTGDLTNE
+299 VVIPGEGTGTLTNE

-344 VKNPAMTGDI
+344 VKNPAITGDI

-373 TDVDTVATGDKYAN
+373 TDVDTVATGEKYAN
-387 ISLAP
+387 TSLAP

-408 NPSQAQLNNLASF
+408 NPSQAQLNNLARF

-455 GTHNISL
+455 GAHNISL
-462 GYIDSGVSAPRVS
+462 GYIDSGVSALRVS
-475 DQFMTVQTS
+475 DQFMKVQTS

-499 PYTKAEIFLPFI
+499 PYTSAEIFLPFI

-580 SVSSL
+580 GVASL
-585 SAGIGGVMGGAPVL
+585 SAGIGGVMGGAPLL
-599 ASTSL
+599 ASTSM
-604 AVRGAESIGNM
+604 AVRGAESIGNLG
-615 EGNSVSRSGSIS
+615 GNSVSRSGGIS

-647 DKPATYDSNI
+647 DKPTTYDSNI

>member
-6 VLYSLTAIL
+6 LLYSAAAIL

-23 FKISDKSKGG
+23 FKIADESKGG
-33 ISITKMA
+33 VSITKMVA
-40 EDLAKSTVPG
+40 DLAKSAVPG
-50 FKVILGTAAMALDPG
+50 FKVIVGTAAMGLNPG
-65 TFYAYMQIVNGK
+65 LFYAYMQVVNGK

-82 KLISWIQNWLS
+82 NLISWVQNWLS
-93 ENGAYDT
+93 QNGAYDETGIEFPTYISGNRYSFEPT
-100 SGGEVVTPSAGT
+100 SLEFMLEVLKSLGWDESSKEYQFFTTCISEKNLTDDGSFYQFNVRSGTCSIFKYSLSASYSNIVYSSTSADLQYSYISQTLVGTRYTHYGSLNPPIIINESSGRITEMYLTPYKTTLPEEYKFSNYAGT
-112 TWNGTQSSFEQ
+112 
-123 CIQILN
+123 LV
-129 KYSNV
+129 SN
-134 NSSMIYDSSY
+134 D
-144 FNKLITNA
+144 T
-152 NIVLDPE
+152 
-159 YVYQF
+159 
-164 DVEYVNYTKR
+164 
-174 YYIRKY
+174 
-180 PKKYTYNGTQYTL
+180 G
-193 DNSYYR
+193 
-199 KSNNPHIGDG
+199 
-209 FPTPVYYIEY
+209 IE
-219 NPGDNVVIPVEFWQN
+219 
-234 GYGVYDDNY
+234 
-243 VHDITRIDSS
+243 
-253 NIGIYTT
+253 
-260 LRGYLNSSSLWV
+260 
-272 VSLSTVATI
+272 
-281 AGVSDFG
+281 
-288 LDAGENVPGKD
+288 AGENVPGKD
-299 VVIPGEGTGDLTNE
+299 VVIPGEGIGDVTNE

-344 VKNPAMTGDI
+344 VKNPAITGDV

-359 NVIDQAQDIAQAGA
+359 NVIDQTQDVAQEGA
-373 TDVDTVATGDKYAN
+373 TDIDTVATGEKYAD

-408 NPSQAQLNNLASF
+408 NPSQTQLNSLANF

-428 DTIKKILQSPMD
+428 DTIKKILQFPMD
-440 ALISLALFPVKPPTD
+440 ALISLALFPVTPPTD
-455 GTHNISL
+455 GTHNIAL
-462 GYIDSGVSAPRVS
+462 GYIDSGVAAPRVS

-499 PYTKAEIFLPFI
+499 PYTRAEIFLPFI

-580 SVSSL
+580 GVTSL
-585 SAGIGGVMGGAPVL
+585 AAGIGGVMGGAPLL
-599 ASTSL
+599 ASTSM

-615 EGNSVSRSGSIS
+615 DGNSVSRSGGIS

-647 DKPATYDSNI
+647 DKPTTYDNNI

-662 KSARLGTL
+662 KSAQLGTL
-670 SGFTVIEEAHIEG
+670 SGFTVVEEAHIEG

>member
-6 VLYSLTAIL
+6 LLYSAAAIL

-33 ISITKMA
+33 VSITKMVA
-40 EDLAKSTVPG
+40 DLAKSAVPG
-50 FKVILGTAAMALDPG
+50 FKVIVGTAAMGLNPG
-65 TFYAYMQIVNGK
+65 LFYAYMQVVNGK

-82 KLISWIQNWLS
+82 NLISWIQNWLS
-93 ENGAYDT
+93 QNGAYDAASVEVSVNNLNAANFDPIGSADNPEVAVAVSLSDFCSKVGLT
-100 SGGEVVTPSAGT
+100 VVNDTGEYSGIFVWQAH
-112 TWNGTQSSFEQ
+112 
-123 CIQILN
+123 
-129 KYSNV
+129 SNAL
-134 NSSMIYDSSY
+134 YR
-144 FNKLITNA
+144 
-152 NIVLDPE
+152 
-159 YVYQF
+159 
-164 DVEYVNYTKR
+164 VEDTR
-174 YYIRKY
+174 YYITADGQTRMLYTNGKY
-180 PKKYTYNGTQYTL
+180 NYWFLTGGQIDVSRVDSGGTPGAWIFL
-193 DNSYYR
+193 VDSVYR
-199 KSNNPHIGDG
+199 PTVSLKSRAVG
-209 FPTPVYYIEY
+209 
-219 NPGDNVVIPVEFWQN
+219 GDN
-234 GYGVYDDNY
+234 
-243 VHDITRIDSS
+243 
-253 NIGIYTT
+253 GIE
-260 LRGYLNSSSLWV
+260 
-272 VSLSTVATI
+272 
-281 AGVSDFG
+281 
-288 LDAGENVPGKD
+288 AGENVPGKD
-299 VVIPGEGTGDLTNE
+299 VVIPGEGTGAITNE

-344 VKNPAMTGDI
+344 IKNPAITGDI

-359 NVIDQAQDIAQAGA
+359 NILDQTQDIAQAGA
-373 TDVDTVATGDKYAN
+373 TDTDTVATGDKYAN
-387 ISLAP
+387 TSLAP
-392 SKPSGNI
+392 NKPSGNI

-408 NPSQAQLNNLASF
+408 NPSQAQLNSLANF

-440 ALISLALFPVKPPTD
+440 ALISLALFPVTPPTD
-455 GTHNISL
+455 GTHNIAL
-462 GYIDSGVSAPRVS
+462 GYINSGVSAPRVS
-475 DQFMTVQTS
+475 DQFMTVQTT

-526 DVTYNIDLL
+526 DITYNIDLL
-535 SGVCTAIVHANAQ
+535 SGVCTAIVHANAR

-580 SVSSL
+580 GVTSL
-585 SAGIGGVMGGAPVL
+585 AAGIGGVMGGAPLL
-599 ASTSL
+599 ASTGM
-604 AVRGAESIGNM
+604 AVHGAESIGNLD
-615 EGNSVSRSGSIS
+615 GNSVSRSGGIS
-627 GNAGIMGDYQPFIVV
+627 GNAGIMGDYQPFIIV

-647 DKPATYDSNI
+647 DKPSTYNNNI

-662 KSARLGTL
+662 KSAQLGTL
-670 SGFTVIEEAHIEG
+670 SGFTVVEEAHIEG
-683 MNATDAEKQEI
+683 LSATETEKNEI

>member
-6 VLYSLTAIL
+6 VLYSLAAIL

-23 FKISDKSKGG
+23 FKISDESKGG

-40 EDLAKSTVPG
+40 EDLYKSAVPG
-50 FKVILGTAAMALDPG
+50 FKIILGTAAMALDPG
-65 TFYAYMQIVNGK
+65 AFYAYMQVVNGK

-82 KLISWIQNWLS
+82 NLISWIQNWLS
-93 ENGAYDT
+93 ENGAYDAGKSISWPDYTVGSEVT
-100 SGGEVVTPSAGT
+100 SKHVPYNKLYDVLPVTNEYFDALIS
-112 TWNGTQSSFEQ
+112 
-123 CIQILN
+123 
-129 KYSNV
+129 KYSLDTV
-134 NSSMIYDSSY
+134 NHTFALQTRLTKNISQRNYDSY
-144 FNKLITNA
+144 VFFDYGVVNKGFVATERDSSISPNPFFGLSASNEITENA
-152 NIVLDPE
+152 GRYPNQI
-159 YVYQF
+159 YVAKVY
-164 DVEYVNYTKR
+164 KR
-174 YYIRKY
+174 TGSVKFSEPTSSTGIIMLELL
-180 PKKYTYNGTQYTL
+180 TT
-193 DNSYYR
+193 DNSYFTQYEI
-199 KSNNPHIGDG
+199 SNFG
-209 FPTPVYYIEY
+209 
-219 NPGDNVVIPVEFWQN
+219 EF
-234 GYGVYDDNY
+234 
-243 VHDITRIDSS
+243 
-253 NIGIYTT
+253 
-260 LRGYLNSSSLWV
+260 
-272 VSLSTVATI
+272 TI
-281 AGVSDFG
+281 SGNDTG
-288 LDAGENVPGKD
+288 LEAGENVPGKD
-299 VVIPGEGTGDLTNE
+299 VVIPGEGTGTLTNE

-344 VKNPAMTGDI
+344 VKNPAITGDI

-373 TDVDTVATGDKYAN
+373 TDIDTVATGDKYAN

-408 NPSQAQLNNLASF
+408 NPSQAQLNNLARF

-455 GTHNISL
+455 GAHNISL
-462 GYIDSGVSAPRVS
+462 GYIDSGVSALRVS

-499 PYTKAEIFLPFI
+499 PYTSAEIFLPFI

-580 SVSSL
+580 GVATL
-585 SAGIGGVMGGAPVL
+585 SAGIGGVMGGAPLL
-599 ASTSL
+599 ASTSM
-604 AVRGAESIGNM
+604 AVRGAESIANLG
-615 EGNSVSRSGSIS
+615 GNSVSRSGGIS
-627 GNAGIMGDYQPFIVV
+627 GNAGIMGDYQPFIVI

-647 DKPATYDSNI
+647 DKPATYDTNI

-662 KSARLGTL
+662 KSAQLGTL
-670 SGFTVIEEAHIEG
+670 SGFTVIEEAHIEC

>member
-6 VLYSLTAIL
+6 VLYSLAAIL

-40 EDLAKSTVPG
+40 EDLYKSAVPG
-50 FKVILGTAAMALDPG
+50 FKVIVGTAAMALDPG
-65 TFYAYMQIVNGK
+65 AFYAYMQIVNGK
-77 TSVPQ
+77 TCVPQ
-82 KLISWIQNWLS
+82 NLISWVNNWLN
-93 ENGAYDT
+93 EH
-100 SGGEVVTPSAGT
+100 
-112 TWNGTQSSFEQ
+112 Q
-123 CIQILN
+123 
-129 KYSNV
+129 
-134 NSSMIYDSSY
+134 IYDELSISY
-144 FNKLITNA
+144 PTYTVNQKVDFANTSFSDVLSAYIPSVQSALIELQSHFNIDLTDKLFQVGVQGNDSNKTISLVEIRVATSMTIYGGARYNNNLNA
-152 NIVLDPE
+152 W
-159 YVYQF
+159 
-164 DVEYVNYTKR
+164 
-174 YYIRKY
+174 YIDGY
-180 PKKYTYNGTQYTL
+180 FPCIYYTYDLRYSQFEYFASGFNLSAFLTKTNPNSQYNGDLSNYGTL
-193 DNSYYR
+193 DVTG
-199 KSNNPHIGDG
+199 NNTGA
-209 FPTPVYYIEY
+209 E
-219 NPGDNVVIPVEFWQN
+219 
-234 GYGVYDDNY
+234 
-243 VHDITRIDSS
+243 
-253 NIGIYTT
+253 
-260 LRGYLNSSSLWV
+260 
-272 VSLSTVATI
+272 
-281 AGVSDFG
+281 
-288 LDAGENVPGKD
+288 AGENVPGKD
-299 VVIPGEGTGDLTNE
+299 VFIPGEGVGDITNE

-318 LQSAVGAAVAS
+318 LKSAVGAAVAS

-359 NVIDQAQDIAQAGA
+359 NVIDQVQDIAQAGA
-373 TDVDTVATGDKYAN
+373 TDIDTVATGNKYAN

-408 NPSQAQLNNLASF
+408 NPSQAQLNNLARF

-440 ALISLALFPVKPPTD
+440 SLISLALFPVKPPTD
-455 GTHNISL
+455 GAHNISL
-462 GYIDSGVSAPRVS
+462 GYIDSGVSALRVS

-499 PYTKAEIFLPFI
+499 PYTSAEIFLPFI

-516 NINDIMGKSV
+516 NINDVMGKSV

-580 SVSSL
+580 GVTSL
-585 SAGIGGVMGGAPVL
+585 AAGIGGVMSGAPL
-599 ASTSL
+599 LSSTGA

-615 EGNSVSRSGSIS
+615 SGNSVSRSGGIS

-647 DKPATYDSNI
+647 DKPTTYDTNL

>member
-6 VLYSLTAIL
+6 LLYSTAAIL

-23 FKISDKSKGG
+23 FKISDESKGG
-33 ISITKMA
+33 VSITKMVA
-40 EDLAKSTVPG
+40 DLAKSAVPG
-50 FKVILGTAAMALDPG
+50 FKLIVGTVAMGLNPNL
-65 TFYAYMQIVNGK
+65 FYSYMQVVNGK
-77 TSVPQ
+77 TCVPQ
-82 KLISWIQNWLS
+82 NLISWIQNWLNK
-93 ENGAYDT
+93 NGAYDET
-100 SGGEVVTPSAGT
+100 GVEFPTYVTGNSYTFSPASLAFMLGALKSLGYAEDSNEYKFFTTAISEKNLTDGSFYQFNVEYNKCSIFKYNLSSTYAGV
-112 TWNGTQSSFEQ
+112 
-123 CIQILN
+123 
-129 KYSNV
+129 V
-134 NSSMIYDSSY
+134 NSGVSYDIPYSY
-144 FNKLITNA
+144 IPQTL
-152 NIVLDPE
+152 VG
-159 YVYQF
+159 
-164 DVEYVNYTKR
+164 KR
-174 YYIRKY
+174 YFHYGSLNPPIVVQEENSRINIMYLTPYKQGSQESYIFSNY
-180 PKKYTYNGTQYTL
+180 GGTLTAN
-193 DNSYYR
+193 D
-199 KSNNPHIGDG
+199 
-209 FPTPVYYIEY
+209 T
-219 NPGDNVVIPVEFWQN
+219 
-234 GYGVYDDNY
+234 
-243 VHDITRIDSS
+243 
-253 NIGIYTT
+253 
-260 LRGYLNSSSLWV
+260 
-272 VSLSTVATI
+272 
-281 AGVSDFG
+281 G
-288 LDAGENVPGKD
+288 LEAGENVPGKD
-299 VVIPGEGTGDLTNE
+299 VVIPGEGAGDVTNE

-339 FVPVA
+339 FVPVGI
-344 VKNPAMTGDI
+344 KNPAITGDI

-359 NVIDQAQDIAQAGA
+359 NVLDQTQDIAQDGT
-373 TDVDTVATGDKYAN
+373 TDADTVATGEKYAN
-387 ISLAP
+387 TSLAP

-408 NPSQAQLNNLASF
+408 NPSQAQLNNLAHF

-440 ALISLALFPVKPPTD
+440 ALISLALFPVTPPTD
-455 GTHNISL
+455 GTHNIAL
-462 GYIDSGVSAPRVS
+462 GYIDSGVTAPRVS

-484 GLVVPHKYNSYLDYA
+484 GLIVPHKYNSYLDYA
-499 PYTKAEIFLPFI
+499 PYTRAEIFLPFI

-516 NINDIMGKSV
+516 NINDIMGKAV

-580 SVSSL
+580 GVTSL
-585 SAGIGGVMGGAPVL
+585 AAGIGGVMGGAPLL
-599 ASTSL
+599 ASTSM
-604 AVRGAESIGNM
+604 AVRGAESIGNLD
-615 EGNSVSRSGSIS
+615 GNSVSRSGGIS

-647 DKPATYDSNI
+647 DKPMTYDNNI

-662 KSARLGTL
+662 KSAQLSTL
-670 SGFTVIEEAHIEG
+670 SGFTVVEEAHIEG

>member
-6 VLYSLTAIL
+6 VLYSLSAIL

-40 EDLAKSTVPG
+40 EDLAKSSVPG

-65 TFYAYMQIVNGK
+65 AFYAYMQIVNGK
-77 TSVPQ
+77 TCVPQ
-82 KLISWIQNWLS
+82 NLISWIQNWLS
-93 ENGAYDT
+93 VNGGYNT
-100 SGGEVVTPSAGT
+100 SVVFKEYTVSGSPYTFSGSGDLDASELFEGLASKIPFNKFSEYWPSVDFSKNAGT
-112 TWNGTQSSFEQ
+112 WWLRAGT
-123 CIQILN
+123 I
-129 KYSNV
+129 
-134 NSSMIYDSSY
+134 
-144 FNKLITNA
+144 A
-152 NIVLDPE
+152 NTSE
-159 YVYQF
+159 YVYLINISSLNLSKS
-164 DVEYVNYTKR
+164 VAAVSGTSGYRIIYENGR
-174 YYIRKY
+174 YYY
-180 PKKYTYNGTQYTL
+180 DSDVTL
-193 DNSYYR
+193 DSLGSRYSYY
-199 KSNNPHIGDG
+199 KG
-209 FPTPVYYIEY
+209 T
-219 NPGDNVVIPVEFWQN
+219 IPFYGEIQHKKDSFDYCARVSGA
-234 GYGVYDDNY
+234 GY
-243 VHDITRIDSS
+243 
-253 NIGIYTT
+253 
-260 LRGYLNSSSLWV
+260 SSL
-272 VSLSTVATI
+272 T
-281 AGVSDFG
+281 G
-288 LDAGENVPGKD
+288 LEAGENVPGKD
-299 VVIPGEGTGDLTNE
+299 VVIPGEGIGDVTNE

-329 ALGIGTATIP
+329 ALGIGTDTIP

-344 VKNPAMTGDI
+344 VKNPAITGDI

-359 NVIDQAQDIAQAGA
+359 NVIDQVQDIAQAGA
-373 TDVDTVATGDKYAN
+373 TDVDTVATGEKYAN
-387 ISLAP
+387 TSLSP

-455 GTHNISL
+455 GNHNILL

-499 PYTKAEIFLPFI
+499 PYTMAEIFLPFI

-580 SVSSL
+580 GVASI
-585 SAGIGGVMGGAPVL
+585 SAGIGGVMGGAPLL
-599 ASTSL
+599 ASTGL

-662 KSARLGTL
+662 KSAQLGTL

-683 MNATDAEKQEI
+683 MTATDAEKKEI

>member
-6 VLYSLTAIL
+6 LLYSAAAIL

-23 FKISDKSKGG
+23 FKIADESKGG
-33 ISITKMA
+33 VSITKMVA
-40 EDLAKSTVPG
+40 DLAKSAVPG
-50 FKVILGTAAMALDPG
+50 FKVIVGTAAMGLNPG
-65 TFYAYMQIVNGK
+65 LFYAYMQVVNGK

-82 KLISWIQNWLS
+82 NLISWIQNWLN
-93 ENGAYDT
+93 ENGAYNTGDIEIPDYVT
-100 SGGEVVTPSAGT
+100 GDYYKFANLGVANVTAGIKSLYPNFASKFTNFDNIISEAFEYMGKDPNATIWGVAFYHSGNTEYITLSVSDETDLEVSLPAQYDSRSYSGTKTGTHFVSVPTAGYT
-112 TWNGTQSSFEQ
+112 NLLYHTNGTKDGPTHYVQAISPYIEPRSQ
-123 CIQILN
+123 TSNPALAYQVS
-129 KYSNV
+129 YSNYGSIIGGLN
-134 NSSMIYDSSY
+134 NS
-144 FNKLITNA
+144 
-152 NIVLDPE
+152 
-159 YVYQF
+159 
-164 DVEYVNYTKR
+164 
-174 YYIRKY
+174 
-180 PKKYTYNGTQYTL
+180 
-193 DNSYYR
+193 
-199 KSNNPHIGDG
+199 
-209 FPTPVYYIEY
+209 
-219 NPGDNVVIPVEFWQN
+219 
-234 GYGVYDDNY
+234 
-243 VHDITRIDSS
+243 
-253 NIGIYTT
+253 
-260 LRGYLNSSSLWV
+260 
-272 VSLSTVATI
+272 
-281 AGVSDFG
+281 G
-288 LDAGENVPGKD
+288 LEAGENVPGKD
-299 VVIPGEGTGDLTNE
+299 VVIPGEGTGDITNE

-318 LQSAVGAAVAS
+318 LKSAVGAAVAS
-329 ALGIGTATIP
+329 ALGIGTETIS
-339 FVPVA
+339 FVPVGI
-344 VKNPAMTGDI
+344 KNPAITGDI

-359 NVIDQAQDIAQAGA
+359 NA
-373 TDVDTVATGDKYAN
+373 TDQTQDVAREGVTDTDTVATGEKYADT
-387 ISLAP
+387 SLAP

-408 NPSQAQLNNLASF
+408 NPSQTQLNSLANF

-440 ALISLALFPVKPPTD
+440 ALISLALFPVTPPTD
-455 GTHNISL
+455 GIHNIAL
-462 GYIDSGVSAPRVS
+462 GYIDSGVAAPRVS

-499 PYTKAEIFLPFI
+499 PYTRAEIFLPFI

-571 LTPIFGMVG
+571 LTPIFGMVSG
-580 SVSSL
+580 VASV
-585 SAGIGGVMGGAPVL
+585 AGGVAGAISGASL
-599 ASTSL
+599 LGSTSMV
-604 AVRGAESIGNM
+604 ARGAESIGNLD
-615 EGNSVSRSGSIS
+615 GNSVSRSGGIS

-647 DKPATYDSNI
+647 DKPTTYDNNI

-662 KSARLGTL
+662 KSAQLGTL
-670 SGFTVIEEAHIEG
+670 SGFTVVEEAHIEG

>member
-6 VLYSLTAIL
+6 LLYSAAAIL

-23 FKISDKSKGG
+23 FKISDESKGG
-33 ISITKMA
+33 VSITKMVS
-40 EDLAKSTVPG
+40 DLAKSYVPG
-50 FKVILGTAAMALDPG
+50 FKVILGTVAMGLNPNL
-65 TFYAYMQIVNGK
+65 FYAYMQVVNGK
-77 TSVPQ
+77 TCVPQ
-82 KLISWIQNWLS
+82 NLISWIQNWLS
-93 ENGAYDT
+93 DNGAYN
-100 SGGEVVTPSAGT
+100 SGTPS
-112 TWNGTQSSFEQ
+112 
-123 CIQILN
+123 LPD
-129 KYSNV
+129 YNV
-134 NSSMIYDSSY
+134 GETVTFSGSSY
-144 FNKLITNA
+144 DEVKKFFTAKDVSYFDSIISHFNLSLDGVLFQLSGSRLSDSDPINTYSISVGGFSAPSTSVVEEDIDHNKFIRYSMNSNA
-152 NIVLDPE
+152 YNARVSGSFSTRSYANDKWYISLAT
-159 YVYQF
+159 
-164 DVEYVNYTKR
+164 NYTLEKA
-174 YYIRKY
+174 
-180 PKKYTYNGTQYTL
+180 L
-193 DNSYYR
+193 
-199 KSNNPHIGDG
+199 SN
-209 FPTPVYYIEY
+209 
-219 NPGDNVVIPVEFWQN
+219 
-234 GYGVYDDNY
+234 YGQA
-243 VHDITRIDSS
+243 ISSS
-253 NIGIYTT
+253 NDSGME
-260 LRGYLNSSSLWV
+260 
-272 VSLSTVATI
+272 
-281 AGVSDFG
+281 
-288 LDAGENVPGKD
+288 AGENVPGKD
-299 VVIPGEGTGDLTNE
+299 VVIPGEGTGDITNE

-344 VKNPAMTGDI
+344 VKNPAITGDI

-359 NVIDQAQDIAQAGA
+359 NVIDQVQNIAQAGA

-392 SKPSGNI
+392 SKPSGNV

-408 NPSQAQLNNLASF
+408 NPSQAQLSSLASF

-440 ALISLALFPVKPPTD
+440 ALISLALFPVTPPTD

-462 GYIDSGVSAPRVS
+462 GYIDSGVAARRVS

-526 DVTYNIDLL
+526 DVTYNIDIL

-580 SVSSL
+580 GVTSL
-585 SAGIGGVMGGAPVL
+585 AAGIGGVMGGAPL
-599 ASTSL
+599 LSSTSM
-604 AVRGAESIGNM
+604 AVHGAESIGNM
-615 EGNSVSRSGSIS
+615 DGNSVSRSGGIS

-647 DKPATYDSNI
+647 DKPTTYDSNI

-694 ERLLKEGVIL
+694 EQLLKEGVIL

>member
-6 VLYSLTAIL
+6 LLYSAAAIL

-23 FKISDKSKGG
+23 FKIADESKGG
-33 ISITKMA
+33 VSITKMVA
-40 EDLAKSTVPG
+40 DLAKASVPG
-50 FKVILGTAAMALDPG
+50 FKVIVGTAAMGLNPG
-65 TFYAYMQIVNGK
+65 MFYAYMQVVNGK

-82 KLISWIQNWLS
+82 NLISWIQNWLS
-93 ENGAYDT
+93 ANGAYEASKTEYEAIKLPDNYPNGTIIQGKILTLAQLLANDELVSKSPALQNLKNVTSSAGIEYLNRMGDKPAAFRNSSYTWIYSYEDSDNFDGTVLGQDSNVYTVKLDT
-100 SGGEVVTPSAGT
+100 PAVEIANMEMDSPSVMYPIYNTNYSRGTIAVSKSDYFWGYTDAYKQSVYGDVVTIP
-112 TWNGTQSSFEQ
+112 N
-123 CIQILN
+123 
-129 KYSNV
+129 
-134 NSSMIYDSSY
+134 DS
-144 FNKLITNA
+144 
-152 NIVLDPE
+152 
-159 YVYQF
+159 
-164 DVEYVNYTKR
+164 
-174 YYIRKY
+174 
-180 PKKYTYNGTQYTL
+180 
-193 DNSYYR
+193 
-199 KSNNPHIGDG
+199 
-209 FPTPVYYIEY
+209 
-219 NPGDNVVIPVEFWQN
+219 
-234 GYGVYDDNY
+234 
-243 VHDITRIDSS
+243 
-253 NIGIYTT
+253 
-260 LRGYLNSSSLWV
+260 
-272 VSLSTVATI
+272 
-281 AGVSDFG
+281 G
-288 LDAGENVPGKD
+288 LEAGENVPGKD
-299 VVIPGEGTGDLTNE
+299 VVIPGEGTGEITNE

-329 ALGIGTATIP
+329 ALGIITDTIP
-339 FVPVA
+339 FVPVGI
-344 VKNPAMTGDI
+344 KNPAITGDI

-359 NVIDQAQDIAQAGA
+359 NAIDQTQDAAQEGA
-373 TDVDTVATGDKYAN
+373 TDTDTVATGEKYAN
-387 ISLAP
+387 TSLAP

-408 NPSQAQLNNLASF
+408 NPSQVQLNSLASF

-440 ALISLALFPVKPPTD
+440 ALISLALFPVTPPTD
-455 GTHNISL
+455 GTHNIAL

-475 DQFMTVQTS
+475 DQFMTVQTT

-535 SGVCTAIVHANAQ
+535 SGVCTAIVHANAR

-580 SVSSL
+580 GVTSL
-585 SAGIGGVMGGAPVL
+585 AAGIGGVMGGAPLL
-599 ASTSL
+599 ASTSM
-604 AVRGAESIGNM
+604 AVRGAESIGNLD
-615 EGNSVSRSGSIS
+615 GNSVSRSGGIS

-647 DKPATYDSNI
+647 DKPSTYNNNI

-662 KSARLGTL
+662 KSAQLGTL
-670 SGFTVIEEAHIEG
+670 SGFTVVEEAHIEG
-683 MNATDAEKQEI
+683 LSATETEKNEI
-694 ERLLKEGVIL
+694 ERMLKEGVIL

>member
-6 VLYSLTAIL
+6 VLYSLAAIL

-23 FKISDKSKGG
+23 FKISDESKGG

-40 EDLAKSTVPG
+40 EDLAKSAVPG

-65 TFYAYMQIVNGK
+65 SFYAYMQVVNGK

-82 KLISWIQNWLS
+82 NLISWVNNWIN
-93 ENGAYDT
+93 EHGAYDT
-100 SGGEVVTPSAGT
+100 ESVVYPDYSGIPTVQLNNLSLDTCLSVMLAAGCNDKSVSIIQEIIDHFKLSLSDNQYYSFSGIGQEVDVYIYNVEEGAT
-112 TWNGTQSSFEQ
+112 SFQVSGSE
-123 CIQILN
+123 N
-129 KYSNV
+129 KGYIAKV
-134 NSSMIYDSSY
+134 PFHGY
-144 FNKLITNA
+144 
-152 NIVLDPE
+152 
-159 YVYQF
+159 
-164 DVEYVNYTKR
+164 KR
-174 YYIRKY
+174 YAAVDHGSYKVFSNSDLSSVLGTDDAELTVRFIQPIEEYGDKY
-180 PKKYTYNGTQYTL
+180 YSFSSISGA
-193 DNSYYR
+193 S
-199 KSNNPHIGDG
+199 
-209 FPTPVYYIEY
+209 
-219 NPGDNVVIPVEFWQN
+219 
-234 GYGVYDDNY
+234 
-243 VHDITRIDSS
+243 ITVND
-253 NIGIYTT
+253 T
-260 LRGYLNSSSLWV
+260 
-272 VSLSTVATI
+272 
-281 AGVSDFG
+281 G
-288 LDAGENVPGKD
+288 LEAGENVPGKD
-299 VVIPGEGTGDLTNE
+299 VVIPGEGTEGITNE

-329 ALGIGTATIP
+329 ALGIGTDTIP

-344 VKNPAMTGDI
+344 VKNPAITGDI

-359 NVIDQAQDIAQAGA
+359 NLIDQAQDIAQAGA

-408 NPSQAQLNNLASF
+408 NPSQAQLNNLARF

-462 GYIDSGVSAPRVS
+462 GYVDSGVSALRVS

-499 PYTKAEIFLPFI
+499 PYTSAEIFLPFI

-580 SVSSL
+580 GVASL
-585 SAGIGGVMGGAPVL
+585 SAGIGGVMGGAPL
-599 ASTSL
+599 LSSTSM
-604 AVRGAESIGNM
+604 AVRGAESIGNLG
-615 EGNSVSRSGSIS
+615 GNSVSRSGGIS

-647 DKPATYDSNI
+647 DKPTTYDSNI

-662 KSARLGTL
+662 KSAQLGTL

>member
-6 VLYSLTAIL
+6 LLYSAAAIL

-33 ISITKMA
+33 VSITKMVA
-40 EDLAKSTVPG
+40 DLAKSAVPG
-50 FKVILGTAAMALDPG
+50 FKVIVGTAAMGLNPG
-65 TFYAYMQIVNGK
+65 LFYAYMQVVNGK
-77 TSVPQ
+77 TCVPQ
-82 KLISWIQNWLS
+82 NLISWVQNWLS
-93 ENGAYDT
+93 ENGAYD
-100 SGGEVVTPSAGT
+100 SGSYVPPDYAGITNIKFANTNIETLYSFFQPNVVSTFINIIAHYNINLNEGRGISLISST
-112 TWNGTQSSFEQ
+112 TEEYVEIRVSSE
-123 CIQILN
+123 ILVDKILN
-129 KYSNV
+129 VTYYEN
-134 NSSMIYDSSY
+134 
-144 FNKLITNA
+144 
-152 NIVLDPE
+152 LDPNPA
-159 YVYQF
+159 YAAVTSQF
-164 DVEYVNYTKR
+164 LATS
-174 YYIRKY
+174 
-180 PKKYTYNGTQYTL
+180 YTYRNGKFSSSSSGL
-193 DNSYYR
+193 DNSMLQYTIYNNGAFAR
-199 KSNNPHIGDG
+199 ISNVGSFERSGVNDSG
-209 FPTPVYYIEY
+209 FE
-219 NPGDNVVIPVEFWQN
+219 
-234 GYGVYDDNY
+234 
-243 VHDITRIDSS
+243 
-253 NIGIYTT
+253 
-260 LRGYLNSSSLWV
+260 
-272 VSLSTVATI
+272 
-281 AGVSDFG
+281 
-288 LDAGENVPGKD
+288 AGENVPGKD
-299 VVIPGEGTGDLTNE
+299 VVIPGEGTAGITNE

-329 ALGIGTATIP
+329 ALGIGTASIP

-344 VKNPAMTGDI
+344 IKNPAITGDI

-359 NVIDQAQDIAQAGA
+359 NVIDQVQDIAQAGA
-373 TDVDTVATGDKYAN
+373 TDVDNVATGDKYAN
-387 ISLAP
+387 TSLAP

-440 ALISLALFPVKPPTD
+440 ALISLALFPVTPPTD
-455 GTHNISL
+455 GIHNISL
-462 GYIDSGVSAPRVS
+462 GYIDSGVTAPRVS

-499 PYTKAEIFLPFI
+499 PYTRAEIFLPFI

-535 SGVCTAIVHANAQ
+535 SGVCTAIVHVNAQ

-580 SVSSL
+580 GITSL
-585 SAGIGGVMGGAPVL
+585 AAGIGGVMSGAPL
-599 ASTSL
+599 LPSTGM

-615 EGNSVSRSGSIS
+615 DGNSVSRSGGIS

-647 DKPATYDSNI
+647 DKPTTYDTNI

-662 KSARLGTL
+662 KSARLGSL

-694 ERLLKEGVIL
+694 EQLLKEGVIL

>member
-6 VLYSLTAIL
+6 VLYSLAAIL

-23 FKISDKSKGG
+23 FKISDESKCKL
-33 ISITKMA
+33 SITKMA
-40 EDLAKSTVPG
+40 EDLAKSAVPG

-65 TFYAYMQIVNGK
+65 TFYAYMQVVNGK

-82 KLISWIQNWLS
+82 NLISWVQKWLS
-93 ENGAYDT
+93 ENSAYDE
-100 SGGEVVTPSAGT
+100 SVVTVSPKSIPDNLSIGVL
-112 TWNGTQSSFEQ
+112 FEGAVMTLGQ
-123 CIQILN
+123 LLNDPDLVSKSVTLSRINRSTLSKVHNFVN
-129 KYSNV
+129 KYNNYPCIYD
-134 NSSMIYDSSY
+134 NSSGYVYCFPIGSNLNSRIESVYDLYYNARYVSQPTSCFLLYVSPNGVNAHTQEPAAFGNNFCNVSKKDYY
-144 FNKLITNA
+144 FNYDKAGSILIYA
-152 NIVLDPE
+152 E
-159 YVYQF
+159 
-164 DVEYVNYTKR
+164 
-174 YYIRKY
+174 
-180 PKKYTYNGTQYTL
+180 
-193 DNSYYR
+193 
-199 KSNNPHIGDG
+199 
-209 FPTPVYYIEY
+209 
-219 NPGDNVVIPVEFWQN
+219 
-234 GYGVYDDNY
+234 
-243 VHDITRIDSS
+243 
-253 NIGIYTT
+253 YTT
-260 LRGYLNSSSLWV
+260 VSNSS
-272 VSLSTVATI
+272 
-281 AGVSDFG
+281 GFE
-288 LDAGENVPGKD
+288 AGENVPGKD
-299 VVIPGEGTGDLTNE
+299 VVIPGEGTGEVTNE

-329 ALGIGTATIP
+329 ALGIGTDTIP

-344 VKNPAMTGDI
+344 VKNPAITGDI

-373 TDVDTVATGDKYAN
+373 TDVDTVVTGEKYAN
-387 ISLAP
+387 TSLAP

-408 NPSQAQLNNLASF
+408 NPSQAQLNNLARF

-455 GTHNISL
+455 GAHNISL
-462 GYIDSGVSAPRVS
+462 GYIDSGVSALRVS

-499 PYTKAEIFLPFI
+499 PYTSAEIFLPFI

-535 SGVCTAIVHANAQ
+535 SGVCTAIVHANSQ

-580 SVSSL
+580 GVASL
-585 SAGIGGVMGGAPVL
+585 SAGIGGVISGAPL
-599 ASTSL
+599 LPSTGL
-604 AVRGAESIGNM
+604 AVRGAESIGNLN
-615 EGNSVSRSGSIS
+615 GNSVSRSGGIS

-647 DKPATYDSNI
+647 DKPTTYDTNI

-662 KSARLGTL
+662 KSAQLGTL

>member
-6 VLYSLTAIL
+6 VLYSLAAIL

-40 EDLAKSTVPG
+40 EDLAKSAVPG

-65 TFYAYMQIVNGK
+65 AFYAYMQIVNGK
-77 TSVPQ
+77 TCVPQ
-82 KLISWIQNWLS
+82 NLISWVQNWLS
-93 ENGAYDT
+93 QNGAYDT
-100 SGGEVVTPSAGT
+100 GGVEYPDYVADNSIGFQNLDFDSILSVFSSSGIDTEPFRKIINHFGLTSDGRMYNFIRFYNTDGSYQYNINRYDRSGYTGEDLSPFKVTATVGNDITAESSIRNTASDYSANYIYTERGEFKT
-112 TWNGTQSSFEQ
+112 IRWYFRDSFIKLYNGPYAAGEWRN
-123 CIQILN
+123 LAGL
-129 KYSNV
+129 SNV
-134 NSSMIYDSSY
+134 
-144 FNKLITNA
+144 
-152 NIVLDPE
+152 
-159 YVYQF
+159 
-164 DVEYVNYTKR
+164 
-174 YYIRKY
+174 
-180 PKKYTYNGTQYTL
+180 G
-193 DNSYYR
+193 
-199 KSNNPHIGDG
+199 
-209 FPTPVYYIEY
+209 
-219 NPGDNVVIPVEFWQN
+219 NVALKGQ
-234 GYGVYDDNY
+234 
-243 VHDITRIDSS
+243 T
-253 NIGIYTT
+253 
-260 LRGYLNSSSLWV
+260 
-272 VSLSTVATI
+272 
-281 AGVSDFG
+281 G
-288 LDAGENVPGKD
+288 LEAGENVPGKD
-299 VVIPGEGTGDLTNE
+299 VVIPGEGTGTLTNE

-359 NVIDQAQDIAQAGA
+359 NVIDQVQDIVQAGA
-373 TDVDTVATGDKYAN
+373 TDIDTVATGDKYAN

-440 ALISLALFPVKPPTD
+440 ALISLALFPVTPPTD

-462 GYIDSGVSAPRVS
+462 GYIDSGVAARRVS
-475 DQFMTVQTS
+475 DQFMTVQTP

-499 PYTKAEIFLPFI
+499 PYTSAEIFLPFI

-526 DVTYNIDLL
+526 DITYNIDLL
-535 SGVCTAIVHANAQ
+535 SGVCTAIVHSNAR

-580 SVSSL
+580 GVSSL
-585 SAGIGGVMGGAPVL
+585 AAGIGGVMGGAPLL
-599 ASTSL
+599 ASTST
-604 AVRGAESIGNM
+604 AVRGAESIGNLG
-615 EGNSVSRSGSIS
+615 GNSVSRSGSIS

-647 DKPATYDSNI
+647 DKPTTYDSNI

-662 KSARLGTL
+662 KSARLGAL
-670 SGFTVIEEAHIEG
+670 SGFTIVEEAHIEG

>member
-6 VLYSLTAIL
+6 LLYSAAAIL

-23 FKISDKSKGG
+23 FKISDESKGG
-33 ISITKMA
+33 VSITKMVA
-40 EDLAKSTVPG
+40 DLAKSAVPG
-50 FKVILGTAAMALDPG
+50 FKLIVGTVAMGLNPNL
-65 TFYAYMQIVNGK
+65 FYAYMQVVNGK
-77 TSVPQ
+77 TCVPQ
-82 KLISWIQNWLS
+82 NLISWIQNWLS
-93 ENGAYDT
+93 QNGAYDT
-100 SGGEVVTPSAGT
+100 DGFIPSETAVIGTKAADIECLSALDTIDQAANFFTDTGDALQLTRIRNYIKSHDLSGYTNFSVVKVDNYRMYLTFNSINDANVLLESDYPGTLAKFYMTGSSWNYDYYSTDFSNYLWAGGYHTVTYNEQTNTYFSGYGSISAGNDT
-112 TWNGTQSSFEQ
+112 
-123 CIQILN
+123 
-129 KYSNV
+129 
-134 NSSMIYDSSY
+134 
-144 FNKLITNA
+144 
-152 NIVLDPE
+152 
-159 YVYQF
+159 
-164 DVEYVNYTKR
+164 
-174 YYIRKY
+174 
-180 PKKYTYNGTQYTL
+180 
-193 DNSYYR
+193 
-199 KSNNPHIGDG
+199 
-209 FPTPVYYIEY
+209 
-219 NPGDNVVIPVEFWQN
+219 
-234 GYGVYDDNY
+234 
-243 VHDITRIDSS
+243 
-253 NIGIYTT
+253 
-260 LRGYLNSSSLWV
+260 
-272 VSLSTVATI
+272 
-281 AGVSDFG
+281 G
-288 LDAGENVPGKD
+288 LEAGENVPGKD
-299 VVIPGEGTGDLTNE
+299 VVIPGEGTGDVTNE

-339 FVPVA
+339 FVPVGI
-344 VKNPAMTGDI
+344 KNPAITGDI

-359 NVIDQAQDIAQAGA
+359 NAIDQTQDIAQDGV
-373 TDVDTVATGDKYAN
+373 TDTDTVATGEKYAN
-387 ISLAP
+387 TSLAP

-408 NPSQAQLNNLASF
+408 NPSQAQLNNLANF

-440 ALISLALFPVKPPTD
+440 ALISLALFPVTPPTD
-455 GTHNISL
+455 GTHNIAL
-462 GYIDSGVSAPRVS
+462 GYINSGVAAPRVS

-499 PYTKAEIFLPFI
+499 PYTRAEIFLPFI

-580 SVSSL
+580 GVTSL
-585 SAGIGGVMGGAPVL
+585 AAGIGGVMGGAPLL
-599 ASTSL
+599 ASTSM
-604 AVRGAESIGNM
+604 AVRGAESIGNLD
-615 EGNSVSRSGSIS
+615 GNSVSRSGGIS
-627 GNAGIMGDYQPFIVV
+627 GNSGIMGDYQPFIVI

-647 DKPATYDSNI
+647 DKPTTYDNNI

-662 KSARLGTL
+662 KSAQLGTL

-694 ERLLKEGVIL
+694 EQLLKEGVIL

>member
-6 VLYSLTAIL
+6 LLYSAAAIL

-23 FKISDKSKGG
+23 FKISDESKGG
-33 ISITKMA
+33 VSITKMVA
-40 EDLAKSTVPG
+40 DLAKSAVPG
-50 FKVILGTAAMALDPG
+50 FKVIVGTAAMGLNPG
-65 TFYAYMQIVNGK
+65 LFYAYMQVVNGK
-77 TSVPQ
+77 TCVPQ
-82 KLISWIQNWLS
+82 NLISWVQNWLS
-93 ENGAYDT
+93 QNGAYD
-100 SGGEVVTPSAGT
+100 SGGIVFPEFVDGEQVAGSFSLT
-112 TWNGTQSSFEQ
+112 ISEMESLFDNISYFDAIYEYILSNSIDIANKFLILQSVYSGNELLSSFVFIADKFDNE
-123 CIQILN
+123 LTAT
-129 KYSNV
+129 V
-134 NSSMIYDSSY
+134 R
-144 FNKLITNA
+144 NA
-152 NIVLDPE
+152 NAYSTHNVHARTISYSGSNIVDNE
-159 YVYQF
+159 YVSHSRVCLNFNTYKDNF
-164 DVEYVNYTKR
+164 
-174 YYIRKY
+174 IRKEI
-180 PKKYTYNGTQYTL
+180 
-193 DNSYYR
+193 
-199 KSNNPHIGDG
+199 SN
-209 FPTPVYYIEY
+209 F
-219 NPGDNVVIPVEFWQN
+219 
-234 GYGVYDDNY
+234 
-243 VHDITRIDSS
+243 SS
-253 NIGIYTT
+253 A
-260 LRGYLNSSSLWV
+260 
-272 VSLSTVATI
+272 TVASD
-281 AGVSDFG
+281 AG
-288 LDAGENVPGKD
+288 LKAGENVPGKD
-299 VVIPGEGTGDLTNE
+299 VVIPGEGTGEVANE

-344 VKNPAMTGDI
+344 VKNPAITGDI

-359 NVIDQAQDIAQAGA
+359 NIIDQVQDIAQAGA

-387 ISLAP
+387 TSLAP

-440 ALISLALFPVKPPTD
+440 ALISLALFPVTPPTD

-462 GYIDSGVSAPRVS
+462 GYIDSGVAAPRVS

-499 PYTKAEIFLPFI
+499 PYTRAEIFLPFI

-535 SGVCTAIVHANAQ
+535 SGVCTAIVHVNAQ

-580 SVSSL
+580 GITSL
-585 SAGIGGVMGGAPVL
+585 AAGIGGVMSGAPL
-599 ASTSL
+599 LPSTGM

-615 EGNSVSRSGSIS
+615 DGNSVSRSGGIS

-647 DKPATYDSNI
+647 DKPTTYDNNI

-662 KSARLGTL
+662 KSAQLGTL

>member
-6 VLYSLTAIL
+6 LLYSAAAIL

-23 FKISDKSKGG
+23 FKISDESKGG
-33 ISITKMA
+33 VSITKMVA
-40 EDLAKSTVPG
+40 DLAKSAVPG
-50 FKVILGTAAMALDPG
+50 FKLILGTVAMGLNPG
-65 TFYAYMQIVNGK
+65 LFYAYMQVVNGK

-82 KLISWIQNWLS
+82 NLISWVQNWLS
-93 ENGAYDT
+93 QNGAYDASELEYPNYDGVSTVSYAGLSLDFVISAFPASRQSALRAIVGEYSLDGTNRVISVQSLSDTLARIMISDTGFSDTARVEKIT
-100 SGGEVVTPSAGT
+100 SLEPNPTYRANLIKNALGIVYEYN
-112 TWNGTQSSFEQ
+112 NGAY
-123 CIQILN
+123 N
-129 KYSNV
+129 
-134 NSSMIYDSSY
+134 
-144 FNKLITNA
+144 
-152 NIVLDPE
+152 
-159 YVYQF
+159 
-164 DVEYVNYTKR
+164 
-174 YYIRKY
+174 
-180 PKKYTYNGTQYTL
+180 TYNGNTS
-193 DNSYYR
+193 SYNAWLYMT
-199 KSNNPHIGDG
+199 K
-209 FPTPVYYIEY
+209 
-219 NPGDNVVIPVEFWQN
+219 
-234 GYGVYDDNY
+234 YDDTYFYSNY
-243 VHDITRIDSS
+243 GSA
-253 NIGIYTT
+253 
-260 LRGYLNSSSLWV
+260 SL
-272 VSLSTVATI
+272 TGDT
-281 AGVSDFG
+281 G
-288 LDAGENVPGKD
+288 LEAGENVPGKD
-299 VVIPGEGTGDLTNE
+299 VVIPGEGTGDVTNE

-339 FVPVA
+339 FVPVGI
-344 VKNPAMTGDI
+344 KNPAITGDI

-359 NVIDQAQDIAQAGA
+359 NVIDQTQDIAQDGA
-373 TDVDTVATGDKYAN
+373 TDTDTVATGEKYAN
-387 ISLAP
+387 TSLAP

-408 NPSQAQLNNLASF
+408 NPSQAQLNNLANF

-440 ALISLALFPVKPPTD
+440 ALISLALFPITPPTD
-455 GTHNISL
+455 GTHNIAL
-462 GYIDSGVSAPRVS
+462 GYIDSGVTAPRVS

-499 PYTKAEIFLPFI
+499 PYTRAEIFLPFI

-580 SVSSL
+580 GVTSL
-585 SAGIGGVMGGAPVL
+585 AAGIGGVMGGAPLL
-599 ASTSL
+599 ASTSM
-604 AVRGAESIGNM
+604 AVRGAESIGNLD
-615 EGNSVSRSGSIS
+615 GNSVSRSGGIS
-627 GNAGIMGDYQPFIVV
+627 GNSGIMGDYQPFIVV

-647 DKPATYDSNI
+647 DKPTTYDNNI

-662 KSARLGTL
+662 KSAQLGTL

-683 MNATDAEKQEI
+683 MNATDSEKQEI
-694 ERLLKEGVIL
+694 EQLLKEGVIL